1 MSGQTST
8 HSCVWLLSVGQSW
21 RAACVH
27 KTHSRRAWLQDPEPS
42 SGVMTLTGPGLHQQ
56 PVAGLGLAWEWVSSQ
71 LHHRVTR
78 DTWPQLRQLVVTQ
91 RKGRRG
97 YHVSVPPSAPLSAT
111 GVINRQ
117 GEGCPVMRERG
128 TCDSGDNTAALLKP
142 GEGKLLTIYQSNS
155 AFVL

>member
-1 MSGQTST
+1 MLRKNKSSSLTNKKFGPTLSDQSEDFADIKQELLSVSGQRST

-91 RKGRRG
+91 RGRG
-97 YHVSVPPSAPLSAT
+97 GVVSCQCSLS
-111 GVINRQ
+111 R
-117 GEGCPVMRERG
+117 
-128 TCDSGDNTAALLKP
+128 LH
-142 GEGKLLTIYQSNS
+142 YQQL
-155 AFVL
+155 VL